1 MKRKLLV
8 NLLSAVAMLFFWQA
22 GFAQNLLSNGNM
34 ESWTGTTLAGWTT
47 VQGISQ
53 ETTIVHGGIYSAKQ
67 IGGTKKLGQ
76 TINVTPGDTLDISIW
91 YYVASG
97 DGTDARIW
105 SYWRDAGGSNISANA
120 AELRGPNNAYF
131 PSDASWQ
138 NYTATV
144 VAPSNAAKL
153 YFEVRTYKGATVYWD
168 DLSVIKSTAG
178 GGGNVTAP
186 SWTATYPKVIHV
198 EDTRLTLLVN
208 MDDAGKAYYIVVPS
222 GATAPTSAEVKAGAN
237 YDTVTVYQ
245 AGTVDVASANK
256 TVMENIEG
264 AQPNTSAD
272 IWVVAEDN
280 AGNLQSTPVKI
291 SITTTGPRSLS
302 VNKPMPNASFALGDT
317 ITFEWTS
324 ANIDSLLFGVY
335 PVSSGLSAAFVAGG
349 PVAAADGSYKMVIP
363 QDAHAGDFGLVLW
376 DLYDTSY
383 KQTISPITL
392 TDNRE
397 LHLTSPKAG
406 DSIYPGDSVV
416 FRWTSAHVDSIY
428 IGVRSN
434 VRPKD
439 SVFII
444 TIKPGSNLDHP
455 IPQAVSASQ
464 GYYGFRIPGDADA
477 DTLTIYLYDAASNMS
492 FYDSVQPVY
501 LIDTTPPRI
510 KNLTPPPGDQ
520 DFPATSGIS
529 VQFDS
534 EIVPGTGQ
542 LHVKRADGT
551 TVVNIPVSS
560 LHFYGSGNGQ
570 NGNHGDG
577 FSVWPNELQLV
588 SGQSYYVEMDSALVK
603 DTQGRPF
610 AGLKGN
616 YWNFTVASSNLYFS
630 EYIEGSGNNKA
641 LEVYNPTNRTISLDS
656 YMIASSYNGSGIK
669 TDSADVYYFPHGAEL
684 RPGGVFVL
692 ANSGAD
698 TTILKVANDTLAYNE
713 GGYVCSFN
721 GNDARVLIQRVGE
734 NGMAW
739 IDEIGV
745 GNADPGT
752 GWNVAGVTAATKDH
766 TLLRK
771 ANVKVGTTD
780 WDMSAGSNA
789 ENSQWIVKPKNYF
802 DNIGKPT
809 PAGSGQAEIKSFKLY
824 NKTMNNVTLST
835 AIDSAAAT
843 VDIKVL
849 NGTDLTALISKIK
862 VSDGAKIQPES
873 GDTLDFTLPLKFTVT
888 AGNGLSSKV
897 WTVTVTVAST
907 ASSKANILSFMIPK
921 AEGNTVIDTVNH
933 TISVTMPYGTD
944 VTALKPNIMVSA
956 GATVSPAS
964 GVAQDFT
971 EAVVYTVTA
980 QDGTTT
986 KVWTVLVSVESANL
1000 VGIKDIQYT
1009 KDASGDSPLVGQLVS
1024 TTGYVTA
1031 TNVYKGSFKGF
1042 FMEDSVGAW
1051 HGLYVYYPGT
1061 KGSGNP
1067 VSIGDSIVVA
1077 GSVSEYNNLTEL
1089 GEIQSLKVISS
1100 GHTLPGPA
1108 VVKTGDISQ
1117 EMWESVYLQF
1127 VNATCTNTDLGHG
1140 QVEFNDGSGAVA
1152 TDDYLYKYN
1161 PFTLNDVYTITGVLN
1176 YGYGAFTLDPR
1187 SADDITDVT
1196 GISNNSIADRV
1207 SIYPNPG
1214 NGRLNISLSNTIE
1227 GKVTVRVMDIT
1238 GRVVY
1243 EHIFRN
1249 VKNQTLPLDI
1259 SNVPS
1264 NLYFISI
1271 SDAYN
1276 TVVKKFMK
1284 Q

>member
-8 NLLSAVAMLFFWQA
+8 NLLSAIAILFFWQA

-34 ESWTGTTLAGWTT
+34 ESWTGTTLSGWTT

-53 ETTIVHGGIYSAKQ
+53 ETTIVHGGMYSAKQ

-105 SYWRDAGGSNISANA
+105 SYWKDAGGTNISANA
-120 AELRGPNNAYF
+120 AELRGPNSSYL

-178 GGGNVTAP
+178 GGGSVTAP
-186 SWTATYPKVIHV
+186 SWIKGYPRAIHV
-198 EDTRLTLLVN
+198 EDTRLTLLIN

-245 AGTVDVASANK
+245 AGTVDVASANN

-291 SITTTGPRSLS
+291 SITTTGSRSLS
-302 VNKPMPNASFALGDT
+302 FNKPLPNASFVLGDT
-317 ITFEWTS
+317 ITVEWTS
-324 ANIDSLLFGVY
+324 ANIDSLLIGTY
-335 PVSSGLSAAFVAGG
+335 PASGGLSAAFVTGG

-383 KQTISPITL
+383 KQTVSPITV

-397 LHLTSPKAG
+397 LHLTSPTAG

-428 IGVRSN
+428 IGVKSKDAPR
-434 VRPKD
+434 D

-444 TIKPGSNLDHP
+444 TITPGSDFDHP
-455 IPQAVSASQ
+455 IPQAVSASK
-464 GYYGFRIPGDADA
+464 GYYGFRIPNDANA
-477 DTLTIYLYDAASNMS
+477 DTLTIYLFDASSNMS

-501 LIDTTPPRI
+501 LIDTTPPHI

-520 DFPATSGIS
+520 VFPVTGGLS

-542 LHVKRADGT
+542 VHVKKVDGT
-551 TVVNIPVSS
+551 TVADIPVSK
-560 LHFYGSGNGQ
+560 LHFWGMGMGKGNY
-570 NGNHGDG
+570 GDG
-577 FSVWPNELQLV
+577 FSIWPDELNLV
-588 SGQSYYVEMDSALVK
+588 SGQSYYIEMDSALVK

-630 EYIEGSGNNKA
+630 EYIEGSSNNKA
-641 LEVYNPTNRTISLDS
+641 LEVYNPTNHAINLNN
-656 YMIASSYNGSGIK
+656 YMIASASNGGDFA
-669 TDSADVYYFPHGAEL
+669 TDSADLYYFPHGAVL
-684 RPGGVFVL
+684 KPGAVFVL
-692 ANSGAD
+692 ANSGASSD
-698 TTILKVANDTLAYNE
+698 ILKVTNDTLAWNE
-713 GGYVCSFN
+713 GGYVVSFN
-721 GNDARVLIQRVGE
+721 GNDARLLVQRVGE

-739 IDEIGV
+739 IDQIGNNNDKV
-745 GNADPGT
+745 SA
-752 GWNVAGVTAATKDH
+752 GWDVAGIAAATKDH

-771 ANVKVGTTD
+771 ASVKMGTLD
-780 WDMSAGSNA
+780 WGYSAGSNA
-789 ENSQWIVKPKNYF
+789 DNSQWIVEPKNYF
-802 DNIGKPT
+802 DNIGLPT
-809 PAGSGQAEIKSFKLY
+809 PTGHDQAEITGFRLFNLSHD
-824 NKTMNNVTLST
+824 NVTMTTNIDANKDTVYVKVLSGT
-835 AIDSAAAT
+835 DVT
-843 VDIKVL
+843 KLVTDIKV
-849 NGTDLTALISKIK
+849 SM
-862 VSDGAKIQPES
+862 GAVVKPKS
-873 GDTLDFTLPLKFTVT
+873 GDTLDFTQPQNFTVT
-888 AGNGLSSKV
+888 SENQVNSQVWVVKVSVAPSASDQAYIASFELPNSVGDAMIDSS
-897 WTVTVTVAST
+897 
-907 ASSKANILSFMIPK
+907 NY
-921 AEGNTVIDTVNH
+921 TVN
-933 TISVTMPYGTD
+933 VLMPYGTD
-944 VTALKPNIMVSA
+944 LTSLTPEIIVSA
-956 GATVSPAS
+956 GATINPVS

-971 EAVVYTVTA
+971 NPVVYKVTA

-986 KVWTVLVSVESANL
+986 IDWTVMVNIERTHYVP
-1000 VGIKDIQYT
+1000 IHDIQYT
-1009 KDASGDSPLVGQLVS
+1009 TDASGDSPYKGQMVRTS
-1024 TTGYVTA
+1024 GVVTA
-1031 TNVYKGSFKGF
+1031 LNVYKGARKGYF
-1042 FMEDSVGAW
+1042 IEDKETAWDGIYVYDPDTANHVAVGDSVEVAGMVDEYYNFTEIKGLKYFKNLGSGYVRMPVDLST
-1051 HGLYVYYPGT
+1051 GLY
-1061 KGSGNP
+1061 
-1067 VSIGDSIVVA
+1067 
-1077 GSVSEYNNLTEL
+1077 SEEQW
-1089 GEIQSLKVISS
+1089 E
-1100 GHTLPGPA
+1100 A
-1108 VVKTGDISQ
+1108 VLVKFT
-1117 EMWESVYLQF
+1117 
-1127 VNATCTNTDLGHG
+1127 NATCTNASLGKG
-1140 QVEFNDGSGAVA
+1140 EVEVDDGSGAGVI
-1152 TDDYLYKYN
+1152 DDYLFQYD
-1161 PFTLNDVYTITGVLN
+1161 PFILNDVYTVTGVVN
-1176 YGYGAFTLDPR
+1176 YWYGKFTLNPR
-1187 SADDITDVT
+1187 NADDISNVT
-1196 GISNNSIADRV
+1196 GISNSSLAENI

-1214 NGRLNISLSNTIE
+1214 NGLLHIGLNNAFKGDVTIS
-1227 GKVTVRVMDIT
+1227 VMDIT
-1238 GRVVY
+1238 GRLVY
-1243 EHIFRN
+1243 RHVFKN
-1249 VKNQTLPLDI
+1249 VMSRKLLVDI
-1259 SNVPS
+1259 SNVAS

-1271 SDAYN
+1271 SDAHN
-1276 TVVKKFMK
+1276 MVVKKFMK
-1284 Q
+1284 R